1 MKQTARIALLFWSRS
16 GRRFPCESGNTDRWS
31 TRARLPAAC
40 GKAGGGTINVPIS
53 CGGTAINPGDIIAGD
68 ADGVVVIP
76 RPIEQDVLKEAL
88 KKLELDN
95 ERAKNILGNPEA
107 VKKYLNDVLS

>member
-1 MKQTARIALLFWSRS
+1 ME
-16 GRRFPCESGNTDRWS
+16 FPVFCKGT
-31 TRARLPAAC
+31 TVAAC